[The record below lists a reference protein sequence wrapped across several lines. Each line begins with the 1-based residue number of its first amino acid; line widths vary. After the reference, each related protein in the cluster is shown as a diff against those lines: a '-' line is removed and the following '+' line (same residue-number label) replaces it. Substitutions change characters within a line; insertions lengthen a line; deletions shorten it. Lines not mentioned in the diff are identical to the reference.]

1 MSRYFPTM
9 GLEIHAELLTKSKVF
24 CSCSAEFGGEPNSRC
39 CPVCS
44 GMPGTLPV
52 LNKRAV
58 EYIIKAGYV
67 MNCDI
72 SRFTKWDRKNY
83 FYPDLPK
90 AYQISQMPRPVCLD
104 GHVDI
109 NVNGMEKVIRINRI
123 HLEED
128 AGKLVH
134 DDEEKISLA
143 DFNRCGIPL
152 IEIVT
157 EPDFHSADDII
168 AFFEKVKL
176 LLQYAGIC
184 DCKMEQGSI
193 RCDVNISIA
202 PEGSDKLGTRTE
214 LKNLN
219 SLKAI
224 AKAVEVEINRQREIL
239 DKCGIIIQET
249 RRFNE
254 AAGETV
260 AMRSKEDAHD
270 YRYFPD
276 PDIPPIVFTEEELS
290 EIRASLPEMPDQR
303 MSRYMNEYGVSLNDA
318 VIIVGDK
325 RVCDF
330 FNEAIRDCAS
340 PKNVA
345 SYLVGEFMRRVN
357 LGELD
362 LDDIRFSGND
372 FAQLVEYLYSDKLS
386 QNNAKLVLS
395 EMIESGRSPKAI
407 ADEKDLWIK
416 EDSELLAKVVDEII
430 ANNEKAAEQYRN
442 GDQKVFGFFMGQA
455 NKALKGAA
463 SPKAI
468 QEYIRKKLGG

>member
-1 MSRYFPTM
+1 MRYYPTM
-9 GLEIHAELLTKSKVF
+9 GLEIHAELLTKSKIF
-24 CSCSAEFGGEPNSRC
+24 CTCSAEFGGEPNTRC

-44 GMPGTLPV
+44 GLPGTLPV
-52 LNKRAV
+52 LNRHAV

-109 NVNGMEKVIRINRI
+109 EVNGEPKTIRINRI

-128 AGKLVH
+128 AGKLIH
-134 DDEEKISLA
+134 DEERHISLA
-143 DFNRCGIPL
+143 DYNRCGIPL

-157 EPDFHSADDII
+157 EPDFHSAEEVV
-168 AFFEKVKL
+168 AFFDKIKL

-184 DCKMEQGSI
+184 DCRMEQGSI

-202 PEGSDKLGTRTE
+202 PEGSDELGTRTE

-219 SLKAI
+219 SMRVAEKAI
-224 AKAVEVEINRQREIL
+224 VAEIARQSELLERGERV
-239 DKCGIIIQET
+239 IQQT
-249 RRFNE
+249 RRYND
-254 AAGETV
+254 AAGGTV

-276 PDIPPIVFTEEELS
+276 PDIPPIVFTEEELE
-290 EIRASLPEMPDQR
+290 EIRASLPEMPQQR
-303 MSRYMNEYGVSLNDA
+303 MERYM
-318 VIIVGDK
+318 
-325 RVCDF
+325 
-330 FNEAIRDCAS
+330 RDCGMSRVDALTIVNS
-340 PKNVA
+340 KRISDFYDEAVRDSANPKNVT
-345 SYLVGEFMRRVN
+345 SYLLGEFMRRVN
-357 LGELD
+357 IGEISPD
-362 LDDIRFSGND
+362 AIPFSGAD
-372 FAQLVEYLYSDKLS
+372 FAQLVEYLYTDRLS
-386 QNNAKLVLS
+386 QNNAKLVLT
-395 EMIESGRSPKAI
+395 EMAQRGTSPKLI
-407 ADEKDLWIK
+407 ADELDLWIK
-416 EDSELLAKVVDEII
+416 EDTELLAKTVDEII
-430 ANNEKAAEQYRN
+430 AANPAAAEQYRS
-442 GDQKVFGFFMGQA
+442 GDRRVFGFFMGQA

-468 QEYIRKKLGG
+468 QEYIRKKLSE

>member
-1 MSRYFPTM
+1 MKYYPTM
-9 GLEIHAELLTKSKVF
+9 GLEIHAELLTDSKIF
-24 CSCSAEFGGEPNSRC
+24 CSCSAEFGGEPNTRC

-44 GMPGTLPV
+44 GLPGTLPV
-52 LNKRAV
+52 LNRRAV
-58 EYIIKAGYV
+58 EYIIKAGYA

-109 NVNGMEKVIRINRI
+109 TVNGESKRIRINRI

-128 AGKLVH
+128 AGKLIH
-134 DDEEKISLA
+134 DEEQRISLA
-143 DFNRCGIPL
+143 DYNRCGIPL

-157 EPDFHSADDII
+157 EPDFHSAEEVT
-168 AFFEKVKL
+168 AFFEQVKL

-184 DCKMEQGSI
+184 DCRMEQGSI
-193 RCDVNISIA
+193 RCDINISIA
-202 PEGSDKLGTRTE
+202 PEGSDTLGTRTE

-219 SLKAI
+219 SMRAAERAI
-224 AKAVEVEINRQREIL
+224 AAEIARQSELL
-239 DKCGIIIQET
+239 DKGEKVIQQT
-249 RRFNE
+249 RRFND

-260 AMRSKEDAHD
+260 ALRSKEDAHD

-276 PDIPPIVFTEEELS
+276 PDIPPIIFTEEEL
-290 EIRASLPEMPDQR
+290 EAIRASLPEMPQQR
-303 MSRYMNEYGVSLNDA
+303 RLRYTKEYGISDGDA
-318 VIIVGDK
+318 VVIIGSK
-325 RVCDF
+325 RISDF
-330 FNEAIRDCAS
+330 FDEAVNDCS
-340 PKNVA
+340 EPKKVA

-357 LGELD
+357 LGEID
-362 LDDIRFSGND
+362 PESIRFSGRD
-372 FAQLVEYLYSDKLS
+372 FARLTEHLYADRLS
-386 QNNAKLVLS
+386 QNNAKLVLT
-395 EMIESGRSPKAI
+395 EMINGGGSPDAI
-407 ADEKDLWIK
+407 ADRLDLWIK
-416 EDSELLAKVVDEII
+416 NDSGLLQETVDRII
-430 ANNEKAAEQYRN
+430 DENPKAAEQYRN

>member
-1 MSRYFPTM
+1 MRYYPTM

-24 CSCSAEFGGEPNSRC
+24 CSCSAEFGGEPNTRC

-44 GMPGTLPV
+44 GLPGTLPV
-52 LNKRAV
+52 LNRRAV

-109 NVNGMEKVIRINRI
+109 KANGYDKTIRINRI

-128 AGKLVH
+128 AGKLTH
-134 DDEEKISLA
+134 EGSISLA
-143 DFNRCGIPL
+143 DYNRCGIPL

-157 EPDFHSADDII
+157 EPDFHSAEEVV
-168 AFFEKVKL
+168 AFFEKIKL

-202 PEGSDKLGTRTE
+202 PEGSEQLGTRTE

-224 AKAVEVEINRQREIL
+224 AKAIEVEIARQTEIL
-239 DKCGIIIQET
+239 DNGGEIVQET

-254 AAGETV
+254 AAMETL

-276 PDIPPIVFTEEELS
+276 PDIPPIIFTEDELAD
-290 EIRASLPEMPDQR
+290 IRSSLPEMPEQR
-303 MSRYMNEYGVSLNDA
+303 MARYRTEYGIGENDA
-318 VIIVGDK
+318 VIIVSDK
-325 RVCDF
+325 RVSDLF
-330 FNEAIRDCAS
+330 DEAVSGCKS

-357 LGELD
+357 LGEID
-362 LDDIRFSGND
+362 LDELKFSGKD
-372 FAQLVEYLYSDKLS
+372 FARLVEYLYSDKLS
-386 QNNAKLVLS
+386 QNNAKLVLG
-395 EMIESGRSPKAI
+395 EMAQRGSSPESI
-407 ADEKDLWIK
+407 ADEQDLWIK
-416 EDSELLAKVVDEII
+416 EDTEQLSAVIDEII
-430 ANNEKAAEQYRN
+430 ANNPKAAEQYRS

-463 SPKAI
+463 SPKVI
-468 QEYIRKKLGG
+468 QEYIRKKLSE

>member
-1 MSRYFPTM
+1 MRYYPTM
-9 GLEIHAELLTKSKVF
+9 GLEIHAELLTDSKIF
-24 CSCSAEFGGEPNSRC
+24 CTCSASFGGEPNTRC
-39 CPVCS
+39 CPVCC
-44 GMPGTLPV
+44 GLPGTLPV
-52 LNKRAV
+52 LNRRAV

-104 GHVDI
+104 GYVD
-109 NVNGMEKVIRINRI
+109 VSVDGAEKRIRINRI

-134 DDEEKISLA
+134 DEEQKISLA
-143 DFNRCGIPL
+143 DYNRCGIPL

-157 EPDFHSADDII
+157 EPDFHSAEEVT
-168 AFFEKVKL
+168 AFFEKIKL

-184 DCKMEQGSI
+184 DCRMEQGSI

-202 PEGSDKLGTRTE
+202 PEGSDVLGTRTE

-219 SLKAI
+219 SMRAAERAIKAEI
-224 AKAVEVEINRQREIL
+224 ARQTELL
-239 DKCGIIIQET
+239 DKGEKVIQQT
-249 RRFNE
+249 RRFND
-254 AAGETV
+254 ATGETV

-276 PDIPPIVFTEEELS
+276 PDIPPIVFTEQEL
-290 EIRASLPEMPDQR
+290 EDIRASLPEMPQQR
-303 MSRYMNEYGVSLNDA
+303 IERYINEYGISGNDA
-318 VIIVGDK
+318 AVIVGNK
-325 RVCDF
+325 RISDFYDDAVSVCS
-330 FNEAIRDCAS
+330 S

-345 SYLVGEFMRRVN
+345 SCLVGEFMRRVN

-362 LDDIRFSGND
+362 PDNIPFSGRD
-372 FAQLVEYLYSDKLS
+372 FAKLTEYLYSDKLS

-395 EMIESGRSPKAI
+395 EMISSGKTPEAI
-407 ADEKDLWIK
+407 ADESDLWIK
-416 EDSELLAKVVDEII
+416 EDTELLSRTIDEII
-430 ANNEKAAEQYRN
+430 ANNPKAAEQYRS

-468 QEYIRKKLGG
+468 QEYIRKKLSE